1 MTMPALED
9 MRQFAARLVERRN
22 RAALLLT
29 PDLPGQVEYA
39 ARLAHALDA
48 THLDVL
54 TRFQE
59 DAALMARL
67 SWFSPDDF
75 FSWIGDHAP
84 SRLLVL
90 SGIEFLLGAW
100 ISQGEPKQVKQ
111 SLCQKI
117 ELWTARPAFLLVT
130 HEDPVF
136 AAYQPQ
142 RHTGSRVV
150 LHLSETLAL
159 E

>member
-1 MTMPALED
+1 MPDLED
-9 MRQFAARLVERRN
+9 MRTFAARLVERRN

-29 PDLPGQVEYA
+29 PDLAGQQSYA
-39 ARLAHALDA
+39 AQLAQVLGA

-59 DAALMARL
+59 DGTLLSRL
-67 SWFSPDDF
+67 STFSFDDLLNLI
-75 FSWIGDHAP
+75 SEHRDR
-84 SRLLVL
+84 RLAVV

-100 ISQGEPKQVKQ
+100 LSQGESKQVKR
-111 SLCQKI
+111 SVCEKI
-117 ELWTARPAFLLVT
+117 ELWQQSPAFILVT

-136 AAYQPQ
+136 SAFQPERFPGTQ
-142 RHTGSRVV
+142 VV
-150 LHLSETLAL
+150 LHTSETLAL